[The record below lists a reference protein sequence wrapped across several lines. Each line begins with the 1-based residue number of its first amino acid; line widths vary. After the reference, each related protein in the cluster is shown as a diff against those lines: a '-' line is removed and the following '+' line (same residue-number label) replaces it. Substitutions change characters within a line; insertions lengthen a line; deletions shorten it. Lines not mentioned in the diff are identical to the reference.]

1 MRITSKRPATRA
13 RLATIDQLR
22 ETLLHTYLDPVPTRR
37 ALKEWFKRANL
48 SSLKANPAA
57 RRGGGTVW
65 YSVAQVERLL
75 RQRSGMAGFGES
87 EVAR

>member
-1 MRITSKRPATRA
+1 MAITPKAPEIRA

-22 ETLLHTYLDPVPTRR
+22 ETLLPQYLDPVPSRR
-37 ALKEWFKRANL
+37 SLKEWFRRAKL

-57 RRGGGTVW
+57 RRGGGAVW

-75 RQRSGMAGFGES
+75 RQRSGMAGFGEGG
-87 EVAR
+87 AR